1 MTTQQAMTDKR
12 RSFLADV
19 IVTAV
24 EGGIDYWA
32 YTRNYTFEYA
42 DNLKKDRDLAF
53 ASAEVRAN
61 DKPEWHEL
69 SPDVVE
75 AGITE
80 LLAGT
85 IKLHRSL
92 RAILWTANM
101 ENDGGEID
109 SELADCIVQA
119 ALLGEIIY
127 G

>member
-24 EGGIDYWA
+24 EGGIGYWA

-53 ASAEVRAN
+53 ASAEVREG

-75 AGITE
+75 AGITK

-85 IKLHRSL
+85 LGLHRSL
-92 RAILWTANM
+92 LGTLYTANLY
-101 ENDGGEID
+101 NDAWEID